1 MRCANCGGTIH
12 VNEPCVD
19 CGIAYDEMLANISHD
34 EMRRLFARIEELME
48 NHKSIDIE
56 ASLMACE
63 LLNSSLILPA
73 QIGDDSLGF
82 LRIPGFDDNYYVVF
96 CTDMNEFEK
105 FKSDFTPL
113 TNSWRMFLELLEE
126 ESDGIVINLFDEA
139 CFLGKPFIDQF
150 FRGDS
155 QDADGSAD
163 NLYMS

>member
-1 MRCANCGGTIH
+1 
-12 VNEPCVD
+12 
-19 CGIAYDEMLANISHD
+19 MLANISHD

-105 FKSDFTPL
+105 SMKREKVQYRKKMDKTIEIY
-113 TNSWRMFLELLEE
+113 R
-126 ESDGIVINLFDEA
+126 
-139 CFLGKPFIDQF
+139 
-150 FRGDS
+150 
-155 QDADGSAD
+155 
-163 NLYMS
+163 